1 MLLQPVPALTRLPNE
16 KIETLTWRTNAQD
29 FRFIPLS
36 DLAPGFGPPCPWLDM
51 DYCCCDNNCGD
62 PVVTHTPNKDMRCR

>member
-1 MLLQPVPALTRLPNE
+1 MLLQPFPAHPHVPDE
-16 KIETLTWRTNAQD
+16 KIEHLPWRTSAQD

-51 DYCCCDNNCGD
+51 DYF
-62 PVVTHTPNKDMRCR
+62 